1 MFSALQGA
9 NLSNTL
15 CSTALHVGSPDH
27 PIMMVVLVMTL
38 STMYDRKH
46 STVQSTSTQHLLP
59 WVAWYNTWLIIELTS
74 KGAVFS
80 SLFSFSQHLLAPAP
94 ATTSPQNHNCHVSPR

>member
-46 STVQSTSTQHLLP
+46 STVQIHKHSTSLAL
-59 WVAWYNTWLIIELTS
+59 
-74 KGAVFS
+74 G
-80 SLFSFSQHLLAPAP
+80 SL
-94 ATTSPQNHNCHVSPR
+94 V